1 MDYKNKITA
10 AIETLPESLLP
21 DILNYIQSLKPQ
33 AKSQVVKSKSPSAK
47 PQTPNPS
54 SKPKVTIRPRSSV
67 PIATSIVTPGET
79 VIIYTDGA
87 CTGNPGAGGY
97 GAVIIYGDRR
107 EELSG
112 GYKLTTN
119 NRMEM
124 MGAIAA
130 LESLK
135 SNSRVKLHSDSK
147 YIVDAVTKGWAKKW
161 QAKGWRRNAKEM
173 AKNPDLWQELLDLG
187 KIHDVEFIWVKGHSG
202 IPENERCDRLA
213 VDAAHGRNLR
223 TDKGYTD

>member
-1 MDYKNKITA
+1 MDYKNKITT
-10 AIETLPESLLP
+10 AIETLPESLLS
-21 DILNYIQSLKPQ
+21 DVLEYIQSLKPQ
-33 AKSQVVKSKSPSAK
+33 VNSSSAKSLSIKSLSLDSA
-47 PQTPNPS
+47 
-54 SKPKVTIRPRSSV
+54 SKPKLTIKPKSSA
-67 PIATSIVTPGET
+67 PAFSSTTAPGET
-79 VIIYTDGA
+79 IIIYTDGA

-97 GAVIIYGDRR
+97 GALIICGDRR

-147 YIVDAVTKGWAKKW
+147 YIVDAVSKGWAKKW

-173 AKNPDLWQELLDLG
+173 AKNPDLWQELLDLC
-187 KIHDVEFIWVKGHSG
+187 KIHDVEFIWVRGHSG

-213 VDAAHGRNLR
+213 VDAAHGQNLQ
-223 TDKGYTD
+223 TDKGYTR

>member
-1 MDYKNKITA
+1 MDYKTKIMT
-10 AIETLPESLLP
+10 EVESLPESLLP
-21 DILNYIQSLKPQ
+21 DVLSYIKTLKPQ
-33 AKSQVVKSKSPSAK
+33 VDLKSKL
-47 PQTPNPS
+47 TI
-54 SKPKVTIRPRSSV
+54 KPKSEITPRYKHEACSDRWSAS
-67 PIATSIVTPGET
+67 ATSKDTI
-79 VIIYTDGA
+79 IIYTDGA

-97 GAVIIYGDRR
+97 GAVIIDGDRR

-135 SNSRVKLHSDSK
+135 SNSKVKLHSDSK
-147 YIVDAVTKGWAKKW
+147 YIVDAVVKGWAKKW
-161 QAKGWRRNAKEM
+161 QANGWRRNKKER
-173 AKNPDLWQELLDLG
+173 AKNPDLWQELLDLC
-187 KIHDVEFIWVKGHSG
+187 KIHDVEFVWVKGHAG

-213 VDAAHGRNLR
+213 VAAAQERNLP
-223 TDKGYTD
+223 TDEGYVRLNS

>member
-1 MDYKNKITA
+1 MDYKRKIMT
-10 AIETLPESLLP
+10 EVELLPESLLP
-21 DILNYIQSLKPQ
+21 DVLSYVQTLIPKEVP
-33 AKSQVVKSKSPSAK
+33 AK
-47 PQTPNPS
+47 PKLNLNI
-54 SKPKVTIRPRSSV
+54 KPKSTSKNTI
-67 PIATSIVTPGET
+67 IV
-79 VIIYTDGA
+79 YTDGA
-87 CTGNPGAGGY
+87 CTGNPGKGGY
-97 GAVIIYGDRR
+97 GAVIIDGDRR

-135 SNSRVKLHSDSK
+135 SNSKVKLHSDSK

-161 QAKGWRRNAKEM
+161 QANGWRRNSKEM
-173 AKNPDLWQELLDLG
+173 AKNPDLWQELLDLCQ
-187 KIHDVEFIWVKGHSG
+187 IHDVEFVWVKGHAG

-213 VDAAHGRNLR
+213 VTAAQDSNLAIDR
-223 TDKGYTD
+223 GYAS